1 MFNESLLSPESKIS
15 NGNYNPDSEDVYE
28 YKLTLACDNSIKKY
42 KKFTKNKYC
51 KLLNNNNLILSELTY
66 FEIDIKYKNND
77 LNKINVK
84 HYFDKT
90 ELEFDDY
97 YVYKDDNIYI
107 EFIKKNDYIECC
119 CYVKKLKSDLL
130 MFFTPP
136 NY

>member
-1 MFNESLLSPESKIS
+1 MFNDSLLSPESKIT
-15 NGNYNPDSEDVYE
+15 NGNYNPDSEDLYE
-28 YKLTLACDNSIKKY
+28 YQLTLVSDNGKKIY
-42 KKFTKNKYC
+42 KKITKNKYC
-51 KLLNNNNLILSELTY
+51 KILNNKNLILSELTY

-77 LNKINVK
+77 INKIYVR

-107 EFIKKNDYIECC
+107 EFIKKNNNFECC
-119 CYVKKLKSDLL
+119 CYVKKLKTNFA